1 MISDISQIVLD
12 SAHAA
17 LYNEPYGKRVSYHP
31 GPHLGVKT
39 TEATK

>member
-17 LYNEPYGKRVSYHP
+17 LYNKPHGQRVSYHL

-39 TEATK
+39 TEETK